1 MVAPVRVGIVTIWI
15 GLTGGI
21 GSGKSQAAAEFS
33 FLGVPLLDADAVSRE
48 LTGENGKAL
57 PLIRKCFGESVFM
70 GAQLNRAVMRQLV
83 FADSSARQDLENM
96 MLPLIMEEIQNQQ
109 LLYQQQPYGVIEIP
123 LLQEKKEFQA
133 LVQHVLLID
142 ANESIRINRVMA
154 RSNLSESEVRKII
167 AVQSENSSRYWMAD
181 EIILNNGNKDELTHK
196 IGRLNQYYQSCFNG

>member
-1 MVAPVRVGIVTIWI
+1 
-15 GLTGGI
+15 
-21 GSGKSQAAAEFS
+21 
-33 FLGVPLLDADAVSRE
+33 
-48 LTGENGKAL
+48 
-57 PLIRKCFGESVFM
+57 M

-96 MLPLIMEEIQNQQ
+96 MLPLIMVEIQNRQS
-109 LLYQQQPYGVIEIP
+109 LYQQQPYGVIEIP
-123 LLQEKKEFQA
+123 LLQEKKEFQT
-133 LVQHVLLID
+133 LVQYVLLID
-142 ANESIRINRVMA
+142 ADESIRINRVMA

>member
-1 MVAPVRVGIVTIWI
+1 
-15 GLTGGI
+15 
-21 GSGKSQAAAEFS
+21 
-33 FLGVPLLDADAVSRE
+33 
-48 LTGENGKAL
+48 
-57 PLIRKCFGESVFM
+57 M

-96 MLPLIMEEIQNQQ
+96 MLPLIMEKIQNRQ

-142 ANESIRINRVMA
+142 ADESIRINRVMA

-167 AVQSENSSRYWMAD
+167 AAQSENSSRYWMAN

-196 IGRLNQYYQSCFNG
+196 IGRLNQYYQSCFND

>member
-33 FLGVPLLDADAVSRE
+33 FLSVPVLDADAVSRE

-96 MLPLIMEEIQNQQ
+96 MLPL
-109 LLYQQQPYGVIEIP
+109 
-123 LLQEKKEFQA
+123 LQEKKEFQT

-142 ANESIRINRVMA
+142 ADESIRIHRVMA

-167 AVQSENSSRYWMAD
+167 AAQSENSSRYWMAN

>member
-1 MVAPVRVGIVTIWI
+1 VTIWI

-33 FLGVPLLDADAVSRE
+33 FLGVPVLDADAVSRE

-83 FADSSARQDLENM
+83 
-96 MLPLIMEEIQNQQ
+96 
-109 LLYQQQPYGVIEIP
+109 
-123 LLQEKKEFQA
+123 
-133 LVQHVLLID
+133 
-142 ANESIRINRVMA
+142 MA

-167 AVQSENSSRYWMAD
+167 AAQSENSSRYWMAN

>member
-1 MVAPVRVGIVTIWI
+1 
-15 GLTGGI
+15 
-21 GSGKSQAAAEFS
+21 
-33 FLGVPLLDADAVSRE
+33 
-48 LTGENGKAL
+48 
-57 PLIRKCFGESVFM
+57 
-70 GAQLNRAVMRQLV
+70 
-83 FADSSARQDLENM
+83 
-96 MLPLIMEEIQNQQ
+96 MEEIQNQQ

-142 ANESIRINRVMA
+142 VDESIRINRVMA

>member
-1 MVAPVRVGIVTIWI
+1 
-15 GLTGGI
+15 
-21 GSGKSQAAAEFS
+21 
-33 FLGVPLLDADAVSRE
+33 
-48 LTGENGKAL
+48 
-57 PLIRKCFGESVFM
+57 
-70 GAQLNRAVMRQLV
+70 
-83 FADSSARQDLENM
+83 
-96 MLPLIMEEIQNQQ
+96 

-123 LLQEKKEFQA
+123 LLQEKKEFQT

-142 ANESIRINRVMA
+142 ADESIRINRVMA

>member
-1 MVAPVRVGIVTIWI
+1 MTIWI

-33 FLGVPLLDADAVSRE
+33 FLGVPVLDADAVSRE
-48 LTGENGKAL
+48 LTVENGKAL

-70 GAQLNRAVMRQLV
+70 GVQLNRAVMRQLV

-96 MLPLIMEEIQNQQ
+96 MLPLIMEEIQNRQ

-123 LLQEKKEFQA
+123 LLQEKKEFQT

-142 ANESIRINRVMA
+142 ADESIRIHRVMA

-167 AVQSENSSRYWMAD
+167 AAQSENSSRYWMAN

>member
-33 FLGVPLLDADAVSRE
+33 FLGVPVLDADAVSRE

-57 PLIRKCFGESVFM
+57 PLI
-70 GAQLNRAVMRQLV
+70 
-83 FADSSARQDLENM
+83 
-96 MLPLIMEEIQNQQ
+96 MEEIQNRQ

-123 LLQEKKEFQA
+123 LLQEKKEFQT

-142 ANESIRINRVMA
+142 ADESIRIHRVMA

-167 AVQSENSSRYWMAD
+167 AAQSENSSRYWMAN

>member
-1 MVAPVRVGIVTIWI
+1 MTIWI

-33 FLGVPLLDADAVSRE
+33 FLGVPVLDADAVSRE

-96 MLPLIMEEIQNQQ
+96 MLPLIMEKIQNRQ

-123 LLQEKKEFQA
+123 LLQEKKEFQT

-142 ANESIRINRVMA
+142 AD
-154 RSNLSESEVRKII
+154 ESEYIVLWLEAICQNQRLEKLLRHRARI
-167 AVQSENSSRYWMAD
+167 AQ
-181 EIILNNGNKDELTHK
+181 G
-196 IGRLNQYYQSCFNG
+196 IGWLMRLS

>member
-1 MVAPVRVGIVTIWI
+1 MVAPVGVGIVTIWI

-33 FLGVPLLDADAVSRE
+33 FLGVPVLDADAVSRE

-96 MLPLIMEEIQNQQ
+96 MLPLIMEEIQNRQ
-109 LLYQQQPYGVIEIP
+109 LLYQQPYGVIEIP
-123 LLQEKKEFQA
+123 LLQEKKEFQT

-142 ANESIRINRVMA
+142 ADESIRIHRVMA

-167 AVQSENSSRYWMAD
+167 AAQSENSSRYWMAN

-196 IGRLNQYYQSCFNG
+196 IGRHNQYNQTSFNG

>member
-1 MVAPVRVGIVTIWI
+1 MTIWI

-33 FLGVPLLDADAVSRE
+33 FLGVPVLDADTVSRE
-48 LTGENGKAL
+48 LAGENGKAL
-57 PLIRKCFGESVFM
+57 PLIRKCFGEAVFM

-83 FADSSARQDLENM
+83 FANSSARQDLENM
-96 MLPLIMEEIQNQQ
+96 MLPLIMEEIQNRQ

-123 LLQEKKEFQA
+123 LLQEKKEFQT

-142 ANESIRINRVMA
+142 ADESIRIHRVMA

-167 AVQSENSSRYWMAD
+167 AAQSENSSRYWMAN

>member
-1 MVAPVRVGIVTIWI
+1 V
-15 GLTGGI
+15 
-21 GSGKSQAAAEFS
+21 
-33 FLGVPLLDADAVSRE
+33 LDADAVSRE

-96 MLPLIMEEIQNQQ
+96 MLPLIMEEIQNRQ

-123 LLQEKKEFQA
+123 LLQEKKEFQT

-142 ANESIRINRVMA
+142 ADESIRIHRVMA

-167 AVQSENSSRYWMAD
+167 AAQSENSSRYWMAN

>member
-1 MVAPVRVGIVTIWI
+1 
-15 GLTGGI
+15 
-21 GSGKSQAAAEFS
+21 
-33 FLGVPLLDADAVSRE
+33 
-48 LTGENGKAL
+48 
-57 PLIRKCFGESVFM
+57 M

-96 MLPLIMEEIQNQQ
+96 MLPLIMEEIQNRQ

-142 ANESIRINRVMA
+142 ADESIRINRVMA

-167 AVQSENSSRYWMAD
+167 AAQSENSSRYWMAN

-196 IGRLNQYYQSCFNG
+196 IGRLNQYYQSCFND

>member
-1 MVAPVRVGIVTIWI
+1 MTIWI

-33 FLGVPLLDADAVSRE
+33 FLGVPVLDADAVSRE

-96 MLPLIMEEIQNQQ
+96 MLPLIMEEIQNRQS
-109 LLYQQQPYGVIEIP
+109 LYQQQPYGVIEIP
-123 LLQEKKEFQA
+123 LLQEKKEFQT

-142 ANESIRINRVMA
+142 AD
-154 RSNLSESEVRKII
+154 ESEVRKII